1 MEGSGIIRAAWPRGQ
16 QDVRMAH
23 PSGFP
28 GPAEPVGIVGD
39 QAGGLLGRRSAEH
52 RLASEDQQTPA
63 RVESADDHVVR
74 LKPVVGAHP
83 AGEMPDLVGLH

>member
-1 MEGSGIIRAAWPRGQ
+1 MEGSGIIRAAWPLGQ

-28 GPAEPVGIVGD
+28 GPAEPVEVVGD
-39 QAGGLLGRRSAEH
+39 QASGLLGRRLAEH
-52 RLASEDQQTPA
+52 AWLPRDSQTPA

-74 LKPVVGAHP
+74 LKPVVGARP